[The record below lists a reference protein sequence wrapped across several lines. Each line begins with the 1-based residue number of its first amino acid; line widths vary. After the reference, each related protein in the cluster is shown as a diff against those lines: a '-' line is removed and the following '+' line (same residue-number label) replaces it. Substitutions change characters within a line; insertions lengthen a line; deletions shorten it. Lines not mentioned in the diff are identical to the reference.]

1 MQARRLG
8 LALAVCVATAAPVLV
23 SAQDREQT
31 LADIRQELSVL
42 FVELQRLGQELNTTG
57 SATGTGASGSVLSR
71 VDALE
76 AEIRRLSALTEDL
89 QIRVDSIVRDGTNR
103 IGDLEFRLCE
113 LEPGCDIASLGETP
127 NLGGVEPSTG
137 VLPAPA
143 DSGDA
148 PQLAVA
154 EQDDFDRARAAF
166 EAGDYAAAATALE
179 AFTQTYPGGPL
190 SAQAHFLR
198 GEAEARQEAWNRA
211 ARAYLDSFTAA
222 PDGDLAPAALLA
234 LGRSL
239 GRLGQVEE
247 ACVTLAEIAVRYPG
261 DPAVAA
267 AEAERFDLGCS

>member
-1 MQARRLG
+1 MPARRLG
-8 LALAVCVATAAPVLV
+8 LALAVCLTAATP
-23 SAQDREQT
+23 SWAQDRDQT
-31 LADIRQELSVL
+31 LADIRQELSIL

-57 SATGTGASGSVLSR
+57 SASGTGAGGPVLQR
-71 VDALE
+71 IDALE
-76 AEIRRLSALTEDL
+76 AEIRRLSALTEEL

-127 NLGGVEPSTG
+127 NLGGVEPSTSA
-137 VLPAPA
+137 LPPPTA
-143 DSGDA
+143 SGETDA

-190 SAQAHFLR
+190 SAEAHFLR

-222 PDGDLAPAALLA
+222 PDGELAPAALLA
-234 LGRSL
+234 LGRAL

-261 DPAVAA
+261 NPAVSA
-267 AEAERFDLGCS
+267 AEAERFDLGCT